1 MEIPTFTGDF
11 QLGLIIVDN
20 RYAVEMRFQ
29 RIHTDHVEI
38 IDPNNVNAKE
48 RERRKMFVVLSPL
61 KMLLCNEK
69 QSIIELLKQT
79 ISQSSVPYSF
89 HLTDNQEDLINNA
102 CVAPSAVSDIA
113 RVRLTYS
120 DETVSSSSRK
130 REREENT

>member
-20 RYAVEMRFQ
+20 QYAIEMRFQ

-38 IDPNNVNAKE
+38 IDPNNVNGRTQTE
-48 RERRKMFVVLSPL
+48 RTMFVVLSL
-61 KMLLCNEK
+61 SLSKMLLFNEK

-102 CVAPSAVSDIA
+102 CVAPSAVSYILPSPTDT
-113 RVRLTYS
+113 R
-120 DETVSSSSRK
+120 
-130 REREENT
+130 